1 MSTVLVFT
9 SIPARRDG
17 TVVLNLGGKP
27 FVFARDEFEMLSC
40 EIPSDVAH
48 LIPDNGCFFSERPIV
63 QPPAVA
69 PVVEK
74 TADGDGD
81 EDDDEGD
88 ENGPLIEESVFSG
101 STPPVATSARPR
113 GRPRKS

>member
-27 FVFARDEFEMLSC
+27 FVFVRDELDMLSC
-40 EIPSDVAH
+40 EIPIDVVP
-48 LIPDNGCFFSERPIV
+48 LLPDNGSFFSERPIALS
-63 QPPAVA
+63 PAVA
-69 PVVEK
+69 TVVEK
-74 TADGDGD
+74 AADGDD
-81 EDDDEGD
+81 DDDEGD

-101 STPPVATSARPR
+101 STPPVATSAKPR
-113 GRPRKS
+113 GQPRKQ

>member
-17 TVVLNLGGKP
+17 TVVLNLDGNP
-27 FVFARDEFEMLSC
+27 FVFTRDEFEMLSC

-48 LIPDNGCFFSERPIV
+48 LIPDNGSFFSERPIALS
-63 QPPAVA
+63 PAVA
-69 PVVEK
+69 TVVEK
-74 TADGDGD
+74 NADGDD
-81 EDDDEGD
+81 DDDEGD

>member
-17 TVVLNLGGKP
+17 TVVLNIDGKP
-27 FVFARDEFEMLSC
+27 FVFSRDEFEMLSC

-48 LIPDNGCFFSERPIV
+48 LIPDNGCFFSERPIALS
-63 QPPAVA
+63 PAVA
-69 PVVEK
+69 TVVEK
-74 TADGDGD
+74 DADGDD
-81 EDDDEGD
+81 DDDEGD

>member
-27 FVFARDEFEMLSC
+27 FVFARDELEMLSC

-48 LIPDNGCFFSERPIV
+48 LIPDNGCFFSERPIALS
-63 QPPAVA
+63 PAVA
-69 PVVEK
+69 TVVEK
-74 TADGDGD
+74 DADGDD
-81 EDDDEGD
+81 DDDEGD
-88 ENGPLIEESVFSG
+88 ENGPMIEESVFSG

>member
-17 TVVLNLGGKP
+17 TVVLNIDGKP
-27 FVFARDEFEMLSC
+27 FVFSRDEFEMLSC

-48 LIPDNGCFFSERPIV
+48 LIPDNGCFFSERPIALS
-63 QPPAVA
+63 PAVA
-69 PVVEK
+69 TVVEK
-74 TADGDGD
+74 DADGDD
-81 EDDDEGD
+81 DDDEGD

-113 GRPRKS
+113 GRPRKQ

>member
-17 TVVLNLGGKP
+17 TVVLNLGGNP
-27 FVFARDEFEMLSC
+27 FVFARDEFETLSC

-48 LIPDNGCFFSERPIV
+48 LIPDNGSFFSERPVV

-69 PVVEK
+69 TVVEK
-74 TADGDGD
+74 AA
-81 EDDDEGD
+81 DDDDDDDDGD

>member
-48 LIPDNGCFFSERPIV
+48 LIPDNGSFFSERPIV

-69 PVVEK
+69 TVVEK
-74 TADGDGD
+74 TADGD
-81 EDDDEGD
+81 DDDDDDGD

-101 STPPVATSARPR
+101 STPPVATSAKPR

>member
-17 TVVLNLGGKP
+17 TVVLNLDGKP

-48 LIPDNGCFFSERPIV
+48 LIPDNGCFFSERPIALS
-63 QPPAVA
+63 PAVA
-69 PVVEK
+69 TVVEK
-74 TADGDGD
+74 DADGDD
-81 EDDDEGD
+81 DDDEGD

>member
-27 FVFARDEFEMLSC
+27 FVFVRDELDMLSC

-48 LIPDNGCFFSERPIV
+48 LIPDNGSFFSERPIALS
-63 QPPAVA
+63 PAVA
-69 PVVEK
+69 TVVEK
-74 TADGDGD
+74 AADGDD
-81 EDDDEGD
+81 DDDEGD